1 MPDKK
6 PDQEPSIEE
15 ILASIRQIIS
25 DEDGEGASAPPASD
39 APSSVPESPVPPA
52 NDDVIDLT
60 EKIEPE
66 PEVEPIPSFLE
77 DPVEEAPPAAPL
89 PEPDPI
95 HVDLREQE
103 EDVSALPP
111 SEPEPPDFDNVPETP
126 EDVPDSILTDRA
138 AGAALAA
145 FSKLTGS
152 MPIRS
157 PDSPG
162 QGTLEDIVRDMLRP
176 MLRTWLDDNL
186 PPIIERLVRRELE
199 KLARQAM
206 ED

>member
-25 DEDGEGASAPPASD
+25 DDDGAAAPAPASPPPA
-39 APSSVPESPVPPA
+39 PEPPPPPA
-52 NDDVIDLT
+52 NDDIIDLT
-60 EKIEPE
+60 ETADP
-66 PEVEPIPSFLE
+66 PADSFPAFLE
-77 DPVEEAPPAAPL
+77 QAAADPLEEEDPAPPIVDVTLKDHVEEEPPFMPPPSDSMDFDDPPSAPA
-89 PEPDPI
+89 D
-95 HVDLREQE
+95 D
-103 EDVSALPP
+103 SAL
-111 SEPEPPDFDNVPETP
+111 
-126 EDVPDSILTDRA
+126 LTDRA

-145 FSKLTGS
+145 FSKLSGS
-152 MPIRS
+152 MPIRRS
-157 PDSPG
+157 DSPG
-162 QGTLEDIVRDMLRP
+162 EGTLEDIVRDMLRP

-199 KLARQAM
+199 KLSRQAA

>member
-1 MPDKK
+1 MSDKK

-25 DEDGEGASAPPASD
+25 DEDGGGGASSPDPAPA
-39 APSSVPESPVPPA
+39 APEPPA
-52 NDDVIDLT
+52 NDDIIDLT
-60 EKIEPE
+60 DK
-66 PEVEPIPSFLE
+66 VEP
-77 DPVEEAPPAAPL
+77 DPL
-89 PEPDPI
+89 PEPDPVPAFLEESVEEDLPAPEPEPEPV
-95 HVDLREQE
+95 HVDLRDQE
-103 EDVSALPP
+103 EEPVLP
-111 SEPEPPDFDNVPETP
+111 EPEPESFGFDDVPQAAE
-126 EDVPDSILTDRA
+126 ESPDSILTDRA

-176 MLRTWLDDNL
+176 MLRAWLDENL
-186 PPIIERLVRRELE
+186 PPIIEKLVRRELE

-206 ED
+206 EG

>member
-25 DEDGEGASAPPASD
+25 DEDGGGGAAPSSSE

-60 EKIEPE
+60 EKVDPE

-77 DPVEEAPPAAPL
+77 DPVEEAPPAVPL

-103 EDVSALPP
+103 EEPALPAP
-111 SEPEPPDFDNVPETP
+111 EPESPDFDDVPETP

-186 PPIIERLVRRELE
+186 PPIIEKLVRRELE
-199 KLARQAM
+199 KLARQTM